1 MWTGQRSCNGKDV
14 CFVATLSS
22 GGAPPAR
29 QTAAFIVVGAV
40 GLSLGAAYVWV
51 RKKRPEPHESFSA
64 SSPGKSRRRRSGKRH
79 KTSQRID
86 NSSDATSDD
95 GIIPSSEILAGSKRL
110 PARQSFTAGQLS
122 VDAAVG
128 DSNTSI
134 DNWRTWRDRGEPR
147 GGGRLKGRGRGR
159 RRQRRRRWL
168 DRCGGHETY
177 LRVEEAT
184 LLARKEARGG
194 SGESDGWIA
203 VDRKPRRRRAH
214 AEAGGDSL
222 SLSSAPTSPAL
233 RGGKF
238 TLAATCSEDA
248 SIEPL
253 VASAAGPAP
262 CTRTSPTYA
271 ASAQRK
277 AATANDAVGNGAEG
291 VAKRKRKKKKKPEGG
306 SSALSSGDSA
316 AAEANETQRVAAVP
330 ANAAAELDARDA
342 AILEVA
348 LAKSAA
354 EAEAMRGAM
363 SDADVTGDDQGAPP
377 ADRRN
382 ASAPA
387 GHPSLSPVRGELIG
401 GSCGHEW
408 SPAECLRLRAAGD
421 WQRVKAKRRNG
432 KKSEAGWSEVS

>member
-1 MWTGQRSCNGKDV
+1 MSALSRR
-14 CFVATLSS
+14 LSS
-22 GGAPPAR
+22 GGAPPPAR

-110 PARQSFTAGQLS
+110 PARQSFTAGRLS

-128 DSNTSI
+128 GDPTPVSTTGEHGVTEGNHAVEGGLKAEDEAAA
-134 DNWRTWRDRGEPR
+134 DNDGDDGSTAAAVTKP
-147 GGGRLKGRGRGR
+147 
-159 RRQRRRRWL
+159 
-168 DRCGGHETY
+168 Y

-184 LLARKEARGG
+184 LLARKEVARGG

-421 WQRVKAKRRNG
+421 WQQVKAKRRNG